1 MDYGAY
7 EGDPVKAPANGRVVL
22 VGKEKDG
29 FEIHGNCVGL
39 DHGQGVTSILM
50 HLNSSFV
57 KYVCPSV
64 PLLYMYGGCL
74 LEDSR
79 CTFISHILNRV
90 ISHSS
95 RDL

>member
-1 MDYGAY
+1 MNFDVVTMTLAGEIDITVLSTDHLAVGVLVVFRYYHRGVDYGAY
-7 EGDPVKAPANGRVVL
+7 EGDAVRAPANGQVVL

-57 KYVCPSV
+57 
-64 PLLYMYGGCL
+64 
-74 LEDSR
+74 R
-79 CTFISHILNRV
+79 
-90 ISHSS
+90 
-95 RDL
+95 